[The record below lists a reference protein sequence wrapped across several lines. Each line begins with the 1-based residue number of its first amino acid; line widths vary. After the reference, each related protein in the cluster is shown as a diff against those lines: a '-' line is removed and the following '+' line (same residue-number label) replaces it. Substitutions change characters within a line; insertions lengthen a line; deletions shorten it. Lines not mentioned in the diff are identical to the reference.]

1 MTPTNTEIGR
11 HRPSC
16 GVRTGCL
23 RTFDVM
29 EMPIFNNRH
38 GVVPRRQVGTVP
50 CHYGPSQATG
60 TSYSRHESGM
70 VQSRATSFNL
80 RMLYWNA
87 EGVRNKNVQLQVLL
101 KERNIDV

>member
-1 MTPTNTEIGR
+1 
-11 HRPSC
+11 
-16 GVRTGCL
+16 
-23 RTFDVM
+23 M